1 LKRIVAVHCIV
12 DIYFYIYLYLV
23 IYIAIFYRLVTHVDQ
38 SDRHNRILTRITMAA
53 ALERAEEVAHIE
65 NDENEELNTSA
76 TAFPIEQ
83 LQVRFLLSQTRSS
96 QSESSSQPPTVVSVA
111 GSGNC
116 CC

>member
-1 LKRIVAVHCIV
+1 LKRIVAVLIL
-12 DIYFYIYLYLV
+12 DIYFIHLYSIIYL
-23 IYIAIFYRLVTHVDQ
+23 AIVLWLVTHVDQ
-38 SDRHNRILTRITMAA
+38 SEPRNRILTRITMAA
-53 ALERAEEVAHIE
+53 AMERAEEVAHIE